1 MKDLLKKL
9 IRAEATADNGELA
22 AANVL
27 AEYLSGQGIDCRI
40 DKWEGSRANFIAHVK
55 SSAER
60 PALLFAAHLD
70 VVPAG
75 DTQWKL
81 PPFEAVEADG
91 RIHGRGAAD
100 MKGPIASL
108 AAAIVD
114 VIGSGTKLKGDLIL
128 AATAGEETDSR
139 GTKRFIEKYS
149 TGLPRLAGVVI
160 PEATDFDVVTAHRGM
175 LWLEVTTIG
184 KSAHGSMPQL
194 GVNAI
199 ELMNALL
206 NRLNDY
212 EPTYTA
218 HPLLGECSMSINEI
232 HGGKATN
239 VVPDRCSIKIDIRT
253 VPGQNNQDIISDLEA
268 VCRELKANDG
278 RFEAQIATIRSVSVL
293 ETDVDSTFVK
303 SFCEVVGA
311 GKTDAVGFAT
321 DGPFFAELGGP
332 VVIFG
337 PGKGDVCHKPNEYID
352 IADLEKGAE
361 LYKNIILKFLCE
373 NWV

>member
-9 IRAEATADNGELA
+9 IQAEATVDNGELA

-40 DKWEGSRANFIAHVK
+40 DKWEGSRANFVAHAK

-70 VVPAG
+70 VVPASDG
-75 DTQWKL
+75 QWKL

-100 MKGPIASL
+100 MKGPMASL
-108 AAAIVD
+108 AAAIAEV
-114 VIGSGTKLKGDLIL
+114 VKSGAKLKGDLIF
-128 AATAGEETDSR
+128 AATAGEETDSC
-139 GTKRFIEKYS
+139 GIKRFIEKDALS
-149 TGLPRLAGVVI
+149 LPELAGVII
-160 PEATDFDVVTAHRGM
+160 PEPTDFGVVTGHRGM
-175 LWLEVTTIG
+175 LWLEVTTLG

-199 ELMNALL
+199 GLMNSLL
-206 NRLNDY
+206 NRLHDY
-212 EPTYTA
+212 KLPCTE
-218 HPLLGECSMSINEI
+218 HSLLGKCSVSVNEI

-253 VPGQNNQDIISDLEA
+253 VPGQTHQNIIGDFENICRDLKSHD
-268 VCRELKANDG
+268 R
-278 RFEAQIATIRSVSVL
+278 RFEAQIATVKSVPAL
-293 ETDVDSTFVK
+293 ETDVESTFVK
-303 SFCEVVGA
+303 CFCEVVGA
-311 GKTDAVGFAT
+311 GETGAVGFAT
-321 DGPFFAELGGP
+321 DGPFFAGLGGP

-337 PGKGDVCHKPNEYID
+337 PGKSDVCHKPDEYID

>member
-1 MKDLLKKL
+1 L
-9 IRAEATADNGELA
+9 IQAEATLDNGELA

-27 AEYLSGQGIDCRI
+27 AEYLSGQGINCRI
-40 DKWEGSRANFIAHVK
+40 DKWDRNRANFVAHVK

-75 DTQWKL
+75 DGQWKL

-100 MKGPIASL
+100 MKGPMASL
-108 AAAIVD
+108 AAAIAEV
-114 VIGSGTKLKGDLIL
+114 VKEGAELKGDLIL
-128 AATAGEETDSR
+128 AATAGEETDSC
-139 GTKRFIEKYS
+139 GTKRFIEKEALS
-149 TGLPRLAGVVI
+149 LPRLAGVII
-160 PEATDFDVVTAHRGM
+160 PEPTDFDVVTGHRGM
-175 LWLEVTTIG
+175 LWLEVTTLG
-184 KSAHGSMPQL
+184 KSAHGSMPHL

-199 ELMNALL
+199 GLMNSLL
-206 NRLNDY
+206 NRLHDY
-212 EPTYTA
+212 KLPCTE
-218 HPLLGECSMSINEI
+218 HPLLGKCSVSVNEI

-239 VVPDRCSIKIDIRT
+239 VVPDRCSINIDIRT
-253 VPGQNNQDIISDLEA
+253 VPGQTHQNVISDLEA
-268 VCRELKANDG
+268 ICRELKASDS
-278 RFEAQIATIRSVSVL
+278 RFEAHIDTVKSVPPL

-311 GKTDAVGFAT
+311 GKIGAVGFAT

-337 PGKGDVCHKPNEYID
+337 PGKPDVCHKPDEYID

-361 LYKNIILKFLCE
+361 LYKNIILKILCE
-373 NWV
+373 N